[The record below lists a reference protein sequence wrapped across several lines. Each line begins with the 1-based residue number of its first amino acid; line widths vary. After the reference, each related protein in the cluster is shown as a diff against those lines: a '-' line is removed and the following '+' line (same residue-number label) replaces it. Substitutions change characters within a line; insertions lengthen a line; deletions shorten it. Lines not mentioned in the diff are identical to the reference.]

1 MKTLANRHPLFK
13 FSIALI
19 ASGVALL
26 ISMTY
31 EILPHTRIM
40 LCWDAFVLCY
50 LILSWITFSFVD
62 TNGITKSAK
71 NQDKSHT
78 IIFIILFSATIF
90 SVYIILSLLK
100 SNDELKTDKGLVES
114 ISFLG
119 IFFSWMLFHTIYSFR
134 YAHLYYS
141 REKGINGKKPGLNFL
156 GDKDPDYMDFAYFSF
171 VIGMTF
177 QVSDVS
183 INSQEIRKIVLI
195 HSLLSFIFNVVI
207 IALCVNAVVNI

>member
-1 MKTLANRHPLFK
+1 VTEGNPPEGKTSLQNSLF
-13 FSIALI
+13 FSLLSLERVSALSI
-19 ASGVALL
+19 DV
-26 ISMTY
+26 
-31 EILPHTRIM
+31 LP
-40 LCWDAFVLCY
+40 
-50 LILSWITFSFVD
+50 
-62 TNGITKSAK
+62 
-71 NQDKSHT
+71 T